1 MGVLTIISLIIAIVA
16 IIRVKDQEK
25 ALQALKKKVEQ
36 LQQLATQNKLSADIN
51 AQPFSPT
58 QAISQTRFQNGLQN
72 SSQENSPPIA
82 PTIFPENLPENGQL
96 SAKQLPQ
103 LSADISPPFSP
114 DISPKTLSQ
123 APDESSPSVVT
134 SLLASAKNWFFGEN
148 LIVRVGALVLLVGV
162 VLLLKLASQYIHV
175 SIANRML
182 AVAVA
187 GLVTI
192 AIGYRTAHNPK
203 RERKSYG
210 LTLQGVGFA
219 MIYLT
224 VFASFRLYHLLPS
237 NLTFAVLAVVA
248 GVTVLLSVKQNAL
261 PLAVLAFGGAFFAP
275 ILVGNPQGS
284 VVLLFSYYL
293 LLNVAVAVIAHFRTW
308 KLLNAL
314 SLFVTFGLAY
324 VWGFGQYVASQAVA
338 NSLGETGLSHN
349 VSVFAQ
355 TRWQLLAILLAH
367 IALYL
372 FIAIRYSQQV
382 VAMNVANAKNFPV
395 EQRQNIDFQG
405 EKATAKSRLRPLL
418 SIDAGLLLGTAILGF
433 GLLSALLHDLP
444 FALAVSSGVLA
455 VVYLGLGFWLLKL
468 SQKSPKAL
476 PMTQNSRF
484 ERFYN
489 SYQLLIETTLALG
502 VAFLVLVIPL
512 ALSAHWVSVGWA
524 IQGASLVWLGQ
535 RTARQWTVWFGLA
548 LQAVTAWLVLDFYT
562 AQATWYAILDN
573 WHIAHAL
580 PVMEFSANLPLWILT
595 LALGLSAFVLRF
607 GVVKPPF
614 TLPKF
619 VFQQNNI
626 NRFSPLQPLAKKSE
640 KTPSTSGLAIAL
652 VVATGFFYLDSVYHW
667 VKNSHDEALDITLA
681 LTMALSAVLLAGQWV
696 HERYDW
702 RALRQV
708 SRAVLPLAMALWTM
722 VWFAWSPIERVFDS
736 ENMISVGLQ
745 GLAKGLLGLV
755 AVLAVAKLV
764 GVWLLSRWYKEGVK
778 TAADQL
784 VWLLTL
790 VVMATTMLASIHFA
804 SGELSNILLILPS
817 VLAGLGLVGLQ
828 VGSNI
833 LFKNHAIPMR
843 RWRYWL
849 DSKQLLRDSGLFL
862 IPAMGL
868 WLMMA
873 NATESG
879 QLLGFY
885 LPLLNPLDITLLAI
899 LAYLGYQGFFAKL
912 NNTNVQ
918 AVFAVALFWTVSSLL
933 VRSFASVLGT
943 PIWNDGAW
951 QVGEVQTGLT
961 ILWSIVAMGLMFF
974 ASKFVQKRGVR
985 VLWFAGVSLLGLV
998 VVKLV
1003 MVDMSHTSAI
1013 LRVVSFIGAGV
1024 LMLVIGY
1031 LAPLPP
1037 VRVGEKDE
1045 IEKI

>member
-82 PTIFPENLPENGQL
+82 PTIFQENLPENGQL

-103 LSADISPPFSP
+103 LSADMSPPFSP
-114 DISPKTLSQ
+114 DISPTTPSQ

-275 ILVGNPQGS
+275 ILVSNPNGS

-444 FALAVSSGVLA
+444 FVLAVSSGVLA

-562 AQATWYAILDN
+562 AQAVWLSILDGL
-573 WHIAHAL
+573 HIAHAL
-580 PVMEFSANLPLWILT
+580 PVTEFSANLPLWILT

-652 VVATGFFYLDSVYHW
+652 VVATGFFYVDSVYHW
-667 VKNSHDEALDITLA
+667 IKNSHDEVLDTTLA

-708 SRAVLPLAMALWTM
+708 SRAVLPLAMALWAM
-722 VWFAWSPIERVFDS
+722 VWFAWSPIETLYSDGEIIKV
-736 ENMISVGLQ
+736 IGLQ

-755 AVLAVAKLV
+755 GVLAVAKLL
-764 GVWLLSRWYKEGVK
+764 GMWLLSRWYKEGVK
-778 TAADQL
+778 TATDQL
-784 VWLLTL
+784 VWLLAL

-828 VGSNI
+828 VSSNI
-833 LFKNHAIPMR
+833 LFKNHATPMR
-843 RWRYWL
+843 RWQYWL

-873 NATESG
+873 NATENG

-885 LPLLNPLDITLLAI
+885 IPLLNPLDITMLAI
-899 LAYLGYQGFFAKL
+899 LLYLGYQGFFAKSG
-912 NNTNVQ
+912 NTAIQ
-918 AVFAVALFWTVSSLL
+918 AMFAGAMFWTVSSLL

-974 ASKFVQKRGVR
+974 ASKKGVR

-998 VVKLV
+998 VIKLV

-1037 VRVGEKDE
+1037 VRVREVEIDGE
-1045 IEKI
+1045 